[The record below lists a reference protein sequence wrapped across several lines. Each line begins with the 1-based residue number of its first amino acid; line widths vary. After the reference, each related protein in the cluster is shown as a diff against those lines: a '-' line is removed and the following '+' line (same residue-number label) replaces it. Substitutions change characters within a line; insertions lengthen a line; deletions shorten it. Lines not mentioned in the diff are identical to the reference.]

1 MTDDAPSFRIS
12 QGEIARRHKAPA
24 LVEREGCRR
33 LGGLAF
39 AVAVAAVAVAAAV
52 VVVSGGDD
60 DVDAESSS
68 GGLRGEKRRRKERHR
83 TWEEE
88 IADDPAFAHLKYG
101 NGKGPVP
108 GVRSW
113 WRR

>member
-1 MTDDAPSFRIS
+1 MRAKRLMV
-12 QGEIARRHKAPA
+12 RHIAPA
-24 LVEREGCRR
+24 PVEREGCQS

-39 AVAVAAVAVAAAV
+39 AVAFAAVAVVAVV

-60 DVDAESSS
+60 DVVAESSS
-68 GGLRGEKRRRKERHR
+68 GGLRGKKRRRKERHR

-88 IADDPAFAHLKYG
+88 IADDPAFAHLRYG
-101 NGKGPVP
+101 SGKGPVP